1 MEIGARIQ
9 TIRQMFNVK
18 HGYEPAEVKL
28 PKRMQGKPPL
38 KNGPLKGVTLKTDE
52 QVAMHW
58 KAFGWD
64 EKTGHPLPETIESLG
79 INRLMEM

>member
-1 MEIGARIQ
+1 MKG
-9 TIRQMFNVK
+9 M
-18 HGYEPAEVKL
+18 
-28 PKRMQGKPPL
+28 PPL
-38 KNGPLKGVTLKTDE
+38 KRESVKRGKTKNEE

-79 INRLMEM
+79 INRLMEV